1 MDSTSPAYAGP
12 DRRQRA
18 LAHMRPPAGQTL
30 TAVGAMVLV
39 SGLAVPLMLG
49 HLLSADSADT
59 AFVVVRVLAA
69 MLVTLAGA
77 LSLIRWRMTGEAT
90 VAMYGS
96 ALILFGSVGVLPA
109 LLRVS
114 MPGPAVPLV
123 RAANGLIVLFV
134 LLCALVAPTVTAS
147 VRPGRLIGLGAVTML
162 VLDALFY
169 RDVNTGGRLT
179 GDQLGTRLGVA
190 MAGVWTLLA
199 IGSFVRGRLQGQAR
213 WIWLGLAAIAVA
225 FTEAARAASYDD
237 PRHWL
242 LASACLQLTA
252 GMVWCFATGH
262 ELLAVLSDQGNS
274 LISLSDRLSRVS
286 ERLDE
291 SRARDEERVHD
302 ARAALC
308 AVQSAMATLTR
319 YYERLEAESRS
330 GLERAVDAELGRL
343 RHLLDNV
350 NAGDF
355 VFFDLAAAIEPVV
368 IAQRT
373 HGAKI
378 DLQVGSFCWARGRP
392 ADTAT
397 VVQTLLEN
405 ARRYAPGSP
414 ITVRISRADG
424 RVVLAV
430 EDQGRGVPGHE
441 RQSIF
446 TRGGRGYA
454 SRGVPGSGL
463 GLFIAARLMHDQLG
477 DIGVHDG
484 ATGGACFVLT
494 FAQPDDIRGSLAPRS
509 AVGHRDEPATLP
521 SVASA

>member
-1 MDSTSPAYAGP
+1 MGSTVPAYAGP

-18 LAHMRPPAGQTL
+18 LAHLRPPAGQTL
-30 TAVGAMVLV
+30 TAVGAMVLA

-49 HLLSADSADT
+49 HILSAASAGT

-69 MLVTLAGA
+69 MIVTLAGA

-96 ALILFGSVGVLPA
+96 ALVLFGTVGVLPA

-114 MPGPAVPLV
+114 MPAPAVPLV
-123 RAANGLIVLFV
+123 RAVNGVIVVFV
-134 LLCALVAPTVTAS
+134 LLCALLAPTVTAA
-147 VRPGRLIGLGAVTML
+147 VRPARLIGLGAVTML
-162 VLDALFY
+162 VADALFY
-169 RDVNTGGRLT
+169 RDAHVGGRVFSN
-179 GDQLGTRLGVA
+179 QLGVRLGAVMTA
-190 MAGVWTLLA
+190 VWVLLA
-199 IGSFVRGRLQGQAR
+199 IGSFVRGRLQRQAR
-213 WIWLGLAAIAVA
+213 WTWLGLAAMAIA
-225 FTEAARAASYDD
+225 FTEAARAASYTD

-252 GMVWCFATGH
+252 GLVWCYATGL

-274 LISLSDRLSRVS
+274 LISLNGRLTLVS

-319 YYERLEAESRS
+319 YYERLEEESRS
-330 GLERAVDAELGRL
+330 GLERAVDSELGRL

-350 NAGDF
+350 SADDF
-355 VFFDLAAAIEPVV
+355 VYFDLASAIQPVV

-378 DLQVGSFCWARGRP
+378 DLQVGSFCWVRGRP

-405 ARRYAPGSP
+405 ARRYAPGTP
-414 ITVRISRADG
+414 ITVRISRTDN
-424 RVVLAV
+424 RVILAV
-430 EDQGRGVPGHE
+430 EDQGRGVPEHE
-441 RQSIF
+441 REAIF

-454 SRGVPGSGL
+454 SRDVPGSGL

-484 ATGGACFVLT
+484 ASGGACFVLT
-494 FAQPDDIRGSLAPRS
+494 FAQPDDIRGSLVSRS
-509 AVGHRDEPATLP
+509 QLSLSDEPAALP

>member
-1 MDSTSPAYAGP
+1 MDSTVRAYAGP

-18 LAHMRPPAGQTL
+18 LGHLRPPAGQSL
-30 TAVGAMVLV
+30 TAIGAMVLA

-49 HLLSADSADT
+49 HVLSAESADT

-69 MLVTLAGA
+69 MVVTLAGT

-96 ALILFGSVGVLPA
+96 ALILFGTVGVLPA

-123 RAANGLIVLFV
+123 RAVNGVIVIFV
-134 LLCALVAPTVTAS
+134 LLCALLAPSVTSS
-147 VRPGRLIGLGAVTML
+147 VRPARLIALGAVSML
-162 VLDALFY
+162 LADAVFY
-169 RDVNTGGRLT
+169 RGANTGGLLLR
-179 GDQLGTRLGVA
+179 DQLGVRLGVV
-190 MAGVWTLLA
+190 MTVVWALLA
-199 IGSFVRGRLQGQAR
+199 MGSFVRGRLQRQAR
-213 WIWLGLAAIAVA
+213 WIWLGLAAMAVA
-225 FTEAARAASYDD
+225 FTEAARAASYSD

-252 GMVWCFATGH
+252 GLVWCYATGL

-274 LISLSDRLSRVS
+274 LISLSDRLTLVS

-291 SRARDEERVHD
+291 SKARDEERVHD

-319 YYERLEAESRS
+319 YYERLEEESRS
-330 GLERAVDAELGRL
+330 GLERAVDSELGRL

-350 NAGDF
+350 SADDF
-355 VFFDLAAAIEPVV
+355 VYFDLASAIEPVV
-368 IAQRT
+368 VAQRT
-373 HGAKI
+373 QGAKI
-378 DLQVGSFCWARGRP
+378 DLQVGSFCWVRGRP

-405 ARRYAPGSP
+405 ARRYAPNSP
-414 ITVRISRADG
+414 ITVRISRTDD
-424 RVVLAV
+424 RVILAV
-430 EDQGRGVPGHE
+430 EDQGRGVPAHE
-441 RQSIF
+441 RQAIF

-454 SRGVPGSGL
+454 SRDVPGSGL

-494 FAQPDDIRGSLAPRS
+494 FAQPDDIRVSVAPRS
-509 AVGHRDEPATLP
+509 LLSHIDEPAGLP
-521 SVASA
+521 SAASA

>member
-1 MDSTSPAYAGP
+1 MDTSARAYTGP
-12 DRRQRA
+12 DRRQRP
-18 LAHMRPPAGQTL
+18 LAHLRPPAGQSL
-30 TAVGAMVLV
+30 TAIGAMVLA

-49 HLLSADSADT
+49 HILSAESADT

-96 ALILFGSVGVLPA
+96 ALVLFGTVGVLPA

-123 RAANGLIVLFV
+123 RAVNGVIVIFV
-134 LLCALVAPTVTAS
+134 LMCALLAPSVTAA
-147 VRPGRLIGLGAVTML
+147 VRPGRVVALGAVSML
-162 VLDALFY
+162 LADAMFY
-169 RDVNTGGRLT
+169 RVANTGGRLLS
-179 GDQLGTRLGVA
+179 GQLGVRLGVV
-190 MAGVWTLLA
+190 MTVVWTLLA
-199 IGSFVRGRLQGQAR
+199 IGSFVRGRLQRQAR
-213 WIWLGLAAIAVA
+213 WIWLGLAAMAAA
-225 FTEAARAASYDD
+225 FTEAARAASYTD

-242 LASACLQLTA
+242 LASACLQMTA
-252 GMVWCFATGH
+252 GLVWCYATGL

-274 LISLSDRLSRVS
+274 LISLSDRLTLVS

-291 SRARDEERVHD
+291 SKARDEERVHD

-319 YYERLEAESRS
+319 YYERLEEESRS
-330 GLERAVDAELGRL
+330 GLERAVDSELGRL

-350 NAGDF
+350 SADDF
-355 VFFDLAAAIEPVV
+355 VYFDLASAIEPVV

-373 HGAKI
+373 QGAKI
-378 DLQVGSFCWARGRP
+378 DLQVGSFCWVRGRP

-405 ARRYAPGSP
+405 ARRYAPDSP
-414 ITVRISRADG
+414 VTVRISRADD
-424 RVVLAV
+424 RVILAV
-430 EDQGRGVPGHE
+430 EDEGRGVPEHE

-454 SRGVPGSGL
+454 SRDVPGSGL

-484 ATGGACFVLT
+484 ASGGACFVLT
-494 FAQPDDIRGSLAPRS
+494 FAQPDDIRGSFGARFALNS
-509 AVGHRDEPATLP
+509 GVEPAVLP
-521 SVASA
+521 SAASA